1 MHDKQQDDEMIC
13 GLGIAERDL
22 LRSRRADLPDTVPPH
37 TVWKRIQ
44 EQAQAE
50 GLLRRSQRVDRLR
63 WVAGAAVAATVAMF
77 ALNVTL
83 VKPPEDETFPTVPA
97 QSATSSPID
106 LTALKA
112 ESRDLERNLRL
123 LPDQPAVMKVST
135 ATTIREIEERIAAI
149 DFRLNDQSIAM
160 DKAQEEIYWRER
172 VRLMNLLVQM
182 RVVQAQRAGL

>member
-1 MHDKQQDDEMIC
+1 MKKPSSM
-13 GLGIAERDL
+13 
-22 LRSRRADLPDTVPPH
+22 
-37 TVWKRIQ
+37 
-44 EQAQAE
+44 QA
-50 GLLRRSQRVDRLR
+50 LF
-63 WVAGAAVAATVAMF
+63 AAVAATVAMF

-83 VKPPEDETFPTVPA
+83 VRPPAEESFPTVPA
-97 QSATSSPID
+97 ESDGSSPID

-112 ESRDLERNLRL
+112 ESRYLERNLRL

-135 ATTIREIEERIAAI
+135 ATTIRELEERIAAI

-160 DKAQEEIYWRER
+160 DRAQEEIYWRER